1 MNLDPLG
8 LIVTFIFILLVLSAI
23 IIPQIQQ
30 RREDEEA

>member
-8 LIVTFIFILLVLSAI
+8 IIVTVIFILLLLSAL

-30 RREDEEA
+30 RRQDGEG